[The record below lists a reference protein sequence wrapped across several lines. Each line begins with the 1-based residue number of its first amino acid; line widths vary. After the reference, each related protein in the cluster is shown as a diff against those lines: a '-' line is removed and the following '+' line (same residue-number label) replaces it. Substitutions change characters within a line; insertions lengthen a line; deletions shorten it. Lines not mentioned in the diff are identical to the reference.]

1 MIPLDNKELRL
12 QALAARRSLSE
23 EARWRFSKQI
33 CDTLLSCLG
42 EAKHIALYMAEE
54 DEVDLSFLFLP
65 LLKEKHLYLP
75 VCKGKGE
82 MDMRVFHSAS
92 VLTANR
98 YGIPEPA
105 QEAVVDPALLDVI
118 VVPMVCYDEAGN
130 RLGHGMG
137 FYDRYLKQSRAKRIG
152 VAFSCQKA
160 DAIHSASHDVKMDL
174 IIDETAVYSF
184 PSQRELFH

>member
-12 QALAARRSLSE
+12 QALTARRSLSE

-65 LLKEKHLYLP
+65 LLKEKHRIFW
-75 VCKGKGE
+75 CAKAKAKWTCAC
-82 MDMRVFHSAS
+82 FHPAS

-105 QEAVVDPALLDVI
+105 QEAVIDPALLDVI

-137 FYDRYLKQSRAKRIG
+137 FMT
-152 VAFSCQKA
+152 
-160 DAIHSASHDVKMDL
+160 AI
-174 IIDETAVYSF
+174 
-184 PSQRELFH
+184 